1 MVLAVQIERNSH
13 KRERERFGGCLTRVV
28 YERKTF
34 RFLTIATEYLVAQF
48 TGTDN
53 RRRKNKF
60 EVVGE
65 KMAIQFGAR

>member
-1 MVLAVQIERNSH
+1 
-13 KRERERFGGCLTRVV
+13 LTRVV